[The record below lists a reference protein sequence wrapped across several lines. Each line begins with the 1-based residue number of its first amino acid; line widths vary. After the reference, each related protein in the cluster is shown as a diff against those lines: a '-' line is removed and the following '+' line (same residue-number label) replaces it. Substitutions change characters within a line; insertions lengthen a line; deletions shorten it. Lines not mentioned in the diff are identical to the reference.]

1 MCALKAHVRK
11 IHNNNIY
18 IFPPKSNSNEE
29 KKNKNFIPGQ
39 KQFRNLKRTFLTG
52 QKVVSKKKKSWSK
65 GDVKRT
71 MPHDFMESCAMAHF
85 FYFCQYNNINN
96 MTFSL
101 DCGTL

>member
-39 KQFRNLKRTFLTG
+39 KQFKNLKRTFLAG
-52 QKVVSKKKKSWSK
+52 QMVVSKKKRL
-65 GDVKRT
+65 VKR
-71 MPHDFMESCAMAHF
+71 
-85 FYFCQYNNINN
+85 
-96 MTFSL
+96 
-101 DCGTL
+101 